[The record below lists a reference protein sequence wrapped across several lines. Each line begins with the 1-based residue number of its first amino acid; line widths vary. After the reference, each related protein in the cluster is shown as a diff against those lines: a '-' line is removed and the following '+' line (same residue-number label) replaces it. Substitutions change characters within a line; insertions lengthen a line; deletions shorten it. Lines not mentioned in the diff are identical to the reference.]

1 MLYSHSLAG
10 ILRIV
15 ALGAIAIPLNP
26 PPPLVQAATERLT
39 VTLSRQRGER
49 FREMLTRAETIA
61 QEEIQQAFNADI
73 VVSDVSVVVMGENQG
88 LMTPLLSVD
97 VRRDRWRRTP
107 QLSQWVRYY
116 GNAEELLGFNQTP
129 SQGTTSAAEPV
140 LGTGDV
146 QVTLRW
152 NSLDDLDL
160 AVTDP
165 NGDMAFF
172 ANPSIPSGGQL
183 DVDSN
188 AGCMSQFENPVE
200 NIFWPPGNA
209 PEGDYVAA
217 VTLFTRCNGDR
228 APIPFEL
235 SITLNGETQTQTG
248 TVSDDTPSQVFEF
261 SFPATA
267 PAEDSD

>member
-1 MLYSHSLAG
+1 VLYSHSLAA
-10 ILRIV
+10 ILRLV
-15 ALGAIAIPLNP
+15 ALGAIAIPLVMS
-26 PPPLVQAATERLT
+26 PPLVQAATERLT
-39 VTLSRQRGER
+39 VTLSRQGGER
-49 FREMLTRAETIA
+49 FRDLLTRAELIA
-61 QEEIQQAFNADI
+61 QEEIERTFNADI
-73 VVSDVSVVVMGENQG
+73 VVSDVSLVVMGENQG

-107 QLSQWVRYY
+107 QLSEWVRYY
-116 GNAEELLGFNQTP
+116 SNAEELLGFNQA
-129 SQGTTSAAEPV
+129 SAEGTAAEPV

-152 NSLDDLDL
+152 TSLDDLDL

-165 NGDMAFF
+165 SGETAFF

-188 AGCMSQFENPVE
+188 AGCMSQFQNPVE

-209 PEGDYVAA
+209 PEGNYTAS

-235 SITLNGETQTQTG
+235 SISLDGETQTQTG
-248 TVSDDTPSQVFEF
+248 TVSDDAPSQVFEF
-261 SFPATA
+261 SFRATA
-267 PAEDSD
+267 PAEESD

>member
-1 MLYSHSLAG
+1 MLYSRSLAR

-15 ALGAIAIPLNP
+15 ALGTIAIPLLTP
-26 PPPLVQAATERLT
+26 PALVQAATERLT
-39 VTLSRQRGER
+39 VTLSPQPGER
-49 FREMLTRAETIA
+49 FRDLLTRAETIA
-61 QEEIQQAFNADI
+61 QEEIQQTFNADI
-73 VVSDVSVVVMGENQG
+73 VVSDVSLVVMGENQG

-97 VRRDRWRRTP
+97 VRRDRWRRNP
-107 QLSQWVRYY
+107 QLSEWVQYY
-116 GNAEELLGFNQTP
+116 SNAEELLGFNRTP
-129 SQGTTSAAEPV
+129 PTETTSAAEPV

-165 NGDMAFF
+165 NGDTAFF

-200 NIFWPPGNA
+200 NVFWEPGNA
-209 PEGDYVAA
+209 PEGDYIAS

-235 SITLNGETQTQTG
+235 SISLDGETQTQTG
-248 TVSDDTPSQVFEF
+248 TVSDDAPSQVFEF
-261 SFPATA
+261 SFPPTS
-267 PAEDSD
+267 PAEQSD